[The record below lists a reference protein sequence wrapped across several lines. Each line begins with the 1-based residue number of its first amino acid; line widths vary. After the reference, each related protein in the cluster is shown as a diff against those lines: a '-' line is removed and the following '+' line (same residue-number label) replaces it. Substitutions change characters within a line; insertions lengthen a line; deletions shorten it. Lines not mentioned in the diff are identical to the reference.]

1 MELAELVKTGVI
13 VSGAGLILLSFWL
26 HCEKKLTINFA
37 VVWMLLGILLIV
49 SGVLPAPAFWL
60 RLLSSELAV
69 PFLGL
74 GICCMVGGL
83 VSSLLLSQMAMKNR
97 ILAMQVS
104 LLLEENR
111 NMLASAEEAEGKH
124 ETSAAGY

>member
-1 MELAELVKTGVI
+1 MELADLIKTGVI
-13 VSGAGLILLSFWL
+13 VSGAGLILISFWL

-37 VVWMLLGILLIV
+37 VVWMLLGMMLIV
-49 SGVLPAPAFWL
+49 SGILPAPVFWL
-60 RLLSSELAV
+60 RLLASELAV

-74 GICCMVGGL
+74 GICCIVGGL
-83 VSSLLLSQMAMKNR
+83 VSSLIFSQMAMKNR

-111 NMLASAEEAEGKH
+111 KILSGAEEAERKH

>member
-1 MELAELVKTGVI
+1 MELADFVKTGVI
-13 VSGAGLILLSFWL
+13 VSGVGLILISFWL

-49 SGVLPAPAFWL
+49 SGILPAPAFWL

-83 VSSLLLSQMAMKNR
+83 VSSLIFSQMAMKNR
-97 ILAMQVS
+97 MLAMQVS

-111 NMLASAEEAEGKH
+111 NILSNAEEAGEKH